1 MGSPVRRWPHRR
13 WGALMPRQL
22 ITAAAVEPL
31 TVSEAAQHLRLDETA
46 YTPTPEAPTV
56 ALLSPA
62 AAGAL
67 SAGAYRYRLTFVTA
81 DGETDG
87 GQASAAV
94 TVANPSVNGQ
104 LRLTEIPLGGA
115 EVTARRIYRTVAGGS
130 AYLLVATIA
139 DNSTTAYTDNVA
151 DAALGVGIP
160 LVNTTGDPELRAFIA
175 AARDRAEQYT
185 GRRLIEQVWREDF
198 DRFPSDRPLELSLA
212 PVASIDGIQ
221 YVAADGTLT
230 TLDPADYAVETTG
243 LLARIQPAYGA
254 SWPSTRD
261 VWAAVRVTYTVGY
274 GATAADVP
282 PSIRA
287 AIKLLLGHLYNNRE
301 AVVTGT
307 TATALPMAVESLL
320 ATYRIP
326 RGT

>member
-1 MGSPVRRWPHRR
+1 
-13 WGALMPRQL
+13 MPRQL
-22 ITAAAVEPL
+22 ITPPAVEPL
-31 TVSEAAQHLRLDETA
+31 TVAEAAKHLRLDETA

-56 ALLSPA
+56 ALASPVA
-62 AAGAL
+62 PGAL

-87 GQASAAV
+87 GQVSSPV
-94 TVANPSVNGQ
+94 SVANPAVNGQ
-104 LRLTEIPLGGA
+104 VRLTQIPLGGA
-115 EVTARRIYRTVAGGS
+115 EVTARRIYRTAAGGS
-130 AYLLVATIA
+130 SYLLVSTLA
-139 DNSTTAYTDNVA
+139 DNSTTTYTDNVA
-151 DAALGVGIP
+151 DSALGTGIP

-175 AARDRAEQYT
+175 AARDRVEQYT

-198 DRFPSDRPLELSLA
+198 DAFPCDRPLELSLA
-212 PVASIDGIQ
+212 PVSSIDGIQ
-221 YVAADGTLT
+221 YVAPDGALT
-230 TLDPADYAVETTG
+230 TLDPADYAAETTG
-243 LLARIQPAYGA
+243 LLARIQPAYAA

-274 GATAADVP
+274 GTTPADVP
-282 PSIRA
+282 PAIRA

-307 TATALPMAVESLL
+307 TATALPMAVEILL